1 MNQAE
6 KTIKKFSRLRKKF
19 YSYLIDDGG
28 EDKKA
33 KGPKKMFHKKKT

>member
-1 MNQAE
+1 MKNELNGKIMMKFIGRKA
-6 KTIKKFSRLRKKF
+6 KT

-33 KGPKKMFHKKKT
+33 KGIKSVP